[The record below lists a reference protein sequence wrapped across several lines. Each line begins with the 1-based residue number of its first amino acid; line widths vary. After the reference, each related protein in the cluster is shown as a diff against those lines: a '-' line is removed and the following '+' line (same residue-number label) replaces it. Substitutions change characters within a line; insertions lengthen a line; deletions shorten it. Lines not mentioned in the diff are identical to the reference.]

1 MDITPD
7 AHVLWSAG
15 FIKINETMVYTWIV
29 MVVLVVGSWLITR
42 RVTSG
47 TKIPRWQ
54 NLLETLVNILRNQ
67 IRDISEQPPDRYLPF
82 LGSLFIFI
90 LFANIMA
97 PIPFYHS
104 PTGSLSLT
112 AALALCVFFS
122 VPVYGIWKRGPIAY
136 FKAYMEP
143 VFFMAP
149 LHLIS
154 EVSRTLSLALRLFG
168 NVMSEGVMVAIL
180 LSLVPII
187 LPVVFEMLG
196 LLLGSIQAY
205 IFFVLATVYIGA
217 ATSGAH

>member
-7 AHVLWSAG
+7 AHVYWSSG
-15 FIKINETMVYTWIV
+15 FLKVNSTMVYTWFV
-29 MVVLVVGSWLITR
+29 MIVLVVGSWLITR
-42 RVTSG
+42 RITSDV
-47 TKIPRWQ
+47 KIPRWQ
-54 NLLETLVNILRNQ
+54 NLLETLVGALRNQ
-67 IRDISEQPPDRYLPF
+67 IRDISQQPPDRYLPF
-82 LGSLFIFI
+82 LGSLFVFIF
-90 LFANIMA
+90 FANVMA
-97 PIPFYHS
+97 PLPFYHS

-112 AALALCVFFS
+112 AALALCVFFA
-122 VPVYGIWKRGPIAY
+122 VPIFGIWKRGPLAY
-136 FKAYMEP
+136 FKAYAQP

-154 EVSRTLSLALRLFG
+154 EVSRTFSLALRLFG
-168 NVMSEGVMVAIL
+168 NVMSEGVMIAIL